1 MAKSKRGKRPTSAE
15 SVPGSGSYRLLG
27 RDFDRLTVQLALGT
41 AFLVIGP
48 LAVGFYAISQHH
60 FHQTIKAKHR
70 AADLQSR
77 ILEAALRH
85 RMIDQDPALIAAIF
99 EEIGT
104 QPTVRSAMILDHTGE
119 IRVASVPSLVGSRIS
134 RDSATCVVCHSKAPE
149 DRNRWIQIKKGEEEV
164 LRTVLPIENKAECH
178 RCHSPS
184 ERLNGILILDTSLA
198 GLRADLDRDVVW
210 FVAGAALL
218 AVLLLGGVRFLVRH
232 LILIRLA
239 RLGGTARSIANGD
252 LNQRAA
258 VGGDDVITSLAGDF
272 NHMAD
277 EVSALVSEVREQE
290 AQLVNVMNSLDDG
303 LVVLDQESRVLASN
317 LSFCRRLGSDP
328 EKIRGLRCH
337 DSIGTSLPCCSSD
350 IECPTVRCMATG
362 KTQRAVFQTR
372 RANEEELLVEEVY
385 ASPIFSEDGAVVQVV
400 EIWRDISER
409 VKEELHLAEIERL
422 VSLGTLASGLSHEVN
437 TPLATMLAC
446 AESVIG
452 QIDDSGDDRVEGSTI
467 QSILENASIIREQVL
482 RCRKITAQFLRFS
495 RGIPP
500 SIEPIDLRQI
510 VAAVADLAGPT
521 AREKGVKIL
530 VERGDPL
537 PAVKANAEVV
547 QHVLL
552 NLLVNAIQSCEAC
565 GGTVRVSFELGEGVG
580 ILVQDDG
587 CGIPQREREHLFEP
601 FRSRKP
607 SGTGLGLFLSRS
619 FMRRFG
625 GDIRLLRSTVGQG
638 SCFEIVFSST
648 SAPPLS

>member
-1 MAKSKRGKRPTSAE
+1 MR
-15 SVPGSGSYRLLG
+15 
-27 RDFDRLTVQLALGT
+27 LALGT

-48 LAVGFYAISQHH
+48 LAVGFYAISRHH
-60 FHQTIKAKHR
+60 FGQTIQAQHR
-70 AADLQSR
+70 AAELQSR
-77 ILEAALRH
+77 ILAAALRH
-85 RMIDQDPALIAAIF
+85 RMIKQDPGLIAAIF
-99 EEIGT
+99 QEIGA
-104 QPTVRSAMILDHTGE
+104 QPTVRSAMILDHKGE
-119 IRVASVPSLVGSRIS
+119 IRVASIPGMVGSRIP
-134 RDSATCVVCHSKAPE
+134 RDSPACAVCHSKAPK
-149 DRNRWIQIKKGEEEV
+149 DRNRWTKIKKGEEEV

-178 RCHSPS
+178 RCHSPE

-198 GLRADLDRDVVW
+198 GLQADLDRDVVW

-218 AVLLLGGVRFLVRH
+218 AALLLAGVRFLVRR

-239 RLGGTARSIANGD
+239 RLGGTARSIANGN
-252 LNQRAA
+252 LEERTT

-277 EVSALVSEVREQE
+277 EVSTLVSEVREQE
-290 AQLVNVMNSLDDG
+290 AQLINVMNSLDDG
-303 LVVLDQESRVLASN
+303 LVVLDRDSRVLASN
-317 LSFCRRLGSDP
+317 RSFCRRLGSDP

-337 DSIGTSLPCCSSD
+337 DSIGTSLPCFSSD
-350 IECPTVRCMATG
+350 IECPAERCMAKG
-362 KTQRAVFQTR
+362 RTQRAVYQTPSVDG
-372 RANEEELLVEEVY
+372 EETLVEEVY
-385 ASPIFSEDGAVVQVV
+385 ASPIFSRDGTVVQVV

-437 TPLATMLAC
+437 TPLATMLTC
-446 AESVIG
+446 AESVLG
-452 QIDDSGDDRVEGSTI
+452 QIDDYGNDRVDRSTVQAI
-467 QSILENASIIREQVL
+467 RENARIIREQVL

-510 VAAVADLAGPT
+510 VAAVAGLVGPT
-521 AREKGVKIL
+521 AREAGVEVL
-530 VERGDPL
+530 VDQGGPL

-552 NLLVNAIQSCEAC
+552 NLLVNAIQSCESK
-565 GGTVRVSFELGEGVG
+565 GGTVTVGFGLGHEVR

-587 CGIPQREREHLFEP
+587 CGIPPEEREHLFEP

-607 SGTGLGLFLSRS
+607 AGTGLGLFLSRS

-625 GDIRLLRSTVGQG
+625 GDIRLLGSAVGKG
-638 SCFEIVFSST
+638 SCFEILFSST
-648 SAPPLS
+648 SPPSSS